1 MKIDSH
7 LLIGTLSSRKKLG
20 CGLYRIDSNKKVP
33 VFTFWK
39 GEKMPISIFLTLVV
53 GHSVAVYFL
62 IRPLQVFSSKQWLIS
77 HSFMLVGLGL
87 ILGWLWFNRDQF
99 EQITMLM
106 GGIWTVAGGL
116 CFVMG
121 YAVRRRIKG

>member
-1 MKIDSH
+1 LVHHPAEKNWVVVYIE
-7 LLIGTLSSRKKLG
+7 LIVIRKCPFSLFGKE
-20 CGLYRIDSNKKVP
+20 K
-33 VFTFWK
+33 
-39 GEKMPISIFLTLVV
+39 KMPVSVFLTLVV
-53 GHSVAVYFL
+53 GISVAVYFL
-62 IRPLQVFSSKQWLIS
+62 IGPLQVFSSKQWLIS

>member
-1 MKIDSH
+1 
-7 LLIGTLSSRKKLG
+7 
-20 CGLYRIDSNKKVP
+20 VP
-33 VFTFWK
+33 IFTFWK
-39 GEKMPISIFLTLVV
+39 GEKMPVSVFLTLVV
-53 GHSVAVYFL
+53 GLSVVVYFL

-77 HSFMLVGLGL
+77 HSFMLVGLGF

-121 YAVRRRIKG
+121 YAVRRRIKGSQG